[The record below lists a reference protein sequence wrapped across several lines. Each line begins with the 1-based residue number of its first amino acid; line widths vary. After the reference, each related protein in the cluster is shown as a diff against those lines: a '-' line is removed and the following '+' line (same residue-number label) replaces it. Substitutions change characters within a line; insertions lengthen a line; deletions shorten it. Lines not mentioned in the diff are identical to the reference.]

1 MTYIPEAT
9 STYTITEEEISYVI
23 DALDKAYLYAE
34 TTDEGTEFNENVWE
48 SMGIM
53 HNLKGEDSKT
63 FFQNKFPK
71 MAASSEKLR
80 MARAIDQ
87 VVDAKVWADTDY
99 FD

>member
-53 HNLKGEDSKT
+53 NNLKG
-63 FFQNKFPK
+63 
-71 MAASSEKLR
+71 
-80 MARAIDQ
+80 
-87 VVDAKVWADTDY
+87 
-99 FD
+99 